1 MSKSTMIK
9 DIRKT
14 QPEIHVK
21 PQQQPQ
27 PEEDVS
33 VQEVLS
39 EIERESNNEQFV
51 DKIYDNNVTMQN
63 QNQPV
68 YNNDQF
74 QMMQQQMMQQQM
86 LQQQLLQAQNTDT
99 NKTNMCSSIFEY
111 VKNMFKRDNNLFVL
125 SVGMYLLFL
134 YIDVLRILKIDNL
147 EIFENYPIFINIIT
161 SLIFGLTLVIV
172 KPLM

>member
-1 MSKSTMIK
+1 MIK

-14 QPEIHVK
+14 KPEIQVGGRS
-21 PQQQPQ
+21 Q

-51 DKIYDNNVTMQN
+51 DKIYDTNVTMQN
-63 QNQPV
+63 HNQPV
-68 YNNDQF
+68 YNNNDQF
-74 QMMQQQMMQQQM
+74 QMMQQQMLQQQM

-99 NKTNMCSSIFEY
+99 NKTNMCSSIFEN

-125 SVGMYLLFL
+125 SVGMYMLFL

-147 EIFENYPIFINIIT
+147 EIFENYPILINVIT
-161 SLIFGLTLVIV
+161 ALIFGLTLVTV